1 MFQARWS
8 GKRGKCWISK
18 SEESE
23 PWVPQKAHR
32 WAPAVQY
39 GRTSIGYSKPLGKT
53 CCASLSH
60 CHCHAIACRSAWH
73 SSFACRASGKRW
85 CVLPTPQS
93 FLRRHTWSQHH
104 HRSHFK
110 TRLIR
115 TPCLTGFGIT
125 GRTGRCSGETR
136 LPLSA
141 WLLVSGLFP
150 LASRSHVYGAMPAP
164 AVRWLQGHFGLSW
177 YPGVDILRASVRT
190 YRQVLAHACT
200 TPLHANRHGQ
210 PKCGGVNANHRV
222 RHLHPWRSTQ
232 LSPSCQVNPLTLV
245 SFCKEFVAMLLQ
257 CLLVCNVEE
266 YCKIVVVSHGAS
278 CHRFAQYTAQL

>member
-18 SEESE
+18 SEEFE
-23 PWVPQKAHR
+23 PWVPQNAHR

-53 CCASLSH
+53 CCVSLSH
-60 CHCHAIACRSAWH
+60 CHCHAIACRSA
-73 SSFACRASGKRW
+73 S
-85 CVLPTPQS
+85 
-93 FLRRHTWSQHH
+93 RRHAWSQHH

-110 TRLIR
+110 TRLTH

-150 LASRSHVYGAMPAP
+150 LASRSHVYGTMPAP

-177 YPGVDILRASVRT
+177 YPGVDILRASDASHIST
-190 YRQVLAHACT
+190 SSCT
-200 TPLHANRHGQ
+200 
-210 PKCGGVNANHRV
+210 CVY
-222 RHLHPWRSTQ
+222 ST
-232 LSPSCQVNPLTLV
+232 SSCQPSWPTKMWR
-245 SFCKEFVAMLLQ
+245 C
-257 CLLVCNVEE
+257 
-266 YCKIVVVSHGAS
+266 
-278 CHRFAQYTAQL
+278 